1 MGTSSIATNS
11 LKAWWLAARPKTLSG
26 AVAPV
31 LIGLTLAWADGQQTA
46 GQTFLITPALL
57 CLSFALLMQIDA
69 NFINDYFDFKRG
81 IDTETRLGPKRAC
94 AEGWITPR
102 AMQSGIVITT
112 LAAALTGLPLIGY
125 GGMELIAVG
134 ALCLVFC
141 FLYTTTLAQRG
152 WGDLLVVVFFGLI
165 PVAITYYI
173 QCHTITL
180 PLCGI
185 ALACGMATDALLIV
199 NNYRDRDTDRSVN
212 KRTLVVRIGE
222 RPSERL
228 YLLIGPIAVLLCLP
242 LGLQGY
248 PAAALLPCLYL
259 LSHYAAW
266 QRMTVLKRGRELNEV
281 LGLTAR
287 NILLFALLLSTGIIL
302 STL

>member
-1 MGTSSIATNS
+1 MGSSSIATNS

-102 AMQSGIVITT
+102 AMQTGIAITT

-173 QCHTITL
+173 QCQTITL

-259 LSHYAAW
+259 LPHYAAW
-266 QRMTVLKRGRELNEV
+266 RRMTVLKRGRELNEV

>member
-1 MGTSSIATNS
+1 MGSSSIATNS

-102 AMQSGIVITT
+102 AMQSGIAITT

-266 QRMTVLKRGRELNEV
+266 RRMTVLKRGRELNEV

>member
-46 GQTFLITPALL
+46 RQTFLITPALL
-57 CLSFALLMQIDA
+57 CLFFALLMQIDA

-102 AMQSGIVITT
+102 AMQSGIAITT

-266 QRMTVLKRGRELNEV
+266 RRMTVLKRGRELNEV

>member
-57 CLSFALLMQIDA
+57 CLFFALLMQVDA

-102 AMQSGIVITT
+102 AMQSGIAITT
-112 LAAALTGLPLIGY
+112 LVAALTGLPLIGY

-259 LSHYAAW
+259 LPHYAAW